1 MNSAA
6 LERRVDSPEAMEALG
21 VALATW
27 LHPGM
32 VVHLHGQLGAGKTTL
47 IRGMLRG
54 CGHDGAVKSPT
65 YTLVEPY
72 FLNGLT
78 VYHFDLYRL
87 RDPEELEFLGMRDY
101 LEGHGVCLIEWAECG
116 AGFLP
121 VADVDITIEQAEA
134 GRLVRFESRTDIGNE
149 LLRQFL

>member
-21 VALATW
+21 AALAAR
-27 LHPGM
+27 LRPGM
-32 VVHLHGQLGAGKTTL
+32 TVHLHGQLGAGKTTL
-47 IRGMLRG
+47 IRGILRG
-54 CGHDGAVKSPT
+54 RGHHSAVKSPT

-72 FLNGLT
+72 RLAGLS

-101 LEGHGVCLIEWAECG
+101 LDGHGLCLIEWAERG

-121 VADVDITIEQAEA
+121 APDVDIMIEQAEA
-134 GRLVRFESRTDIGNE
+134 GRLVRFESRTDNGSG
-149 LLRQFL
+149 LLRDL

>member
-6 LERRVDSPEAMEALG
+6 LERRVASPEAMEALG
-21 VALATW
+21 AALATR
-27 LHPGM
+27 LRPGM

-47 IRGMLRG
+47 IRGVLHG
-54 CGHDGAVKSPT
+54 LGYIGAVKSPT

-72 FLNGLT
+72 RLDDGPVF
-78 VYHFDLYRL
+78 HFDLYRL

-101 LEGHGVCLIEWAECG
+101 LEGNGLCLIEWAERG

-121 VADVDITIEQAEA
+121 APDVDVTIEQAEA
-134 GRLVRFESRTDIGNE
+134 GRLVRFEPRTDIGNE
-149 LLRQFL
+149 LLRGL